1 MGLLPADAPLVA
13 TPEGDRGPSALSGWQ
28 GAVECLQSGEPI
40 QPPPGT
46 QLREDLTAFAL
57 AEPERKFWPGCEGEP
72 ANGQQGDLDGIQS
85 LQLTAL
91 AKRLGPFRW
100 KHDMVGYELTF
111 DRGLGDAKS
120 NLVLTDCKLDRWRLT
135 PKDGGSIDVVVI
147 AESSDTSAATF
158 GQLAKLKSCE
168 VSFTLTAAE
177 VAQGEIGAAPA
188 PARKSVKPKANDAT
202 SEFIERITRRPH

>member
-1 MGLLPADAPLVA
+1 MFELNTPTKGKLLNLEVLSQKGRAPDENPGSQVKLAFTIGADLLVMFDGRIA
-13 TPEGDRGPSALSGWQ
+13 GVLYEPSNGSQQAL
-28 GAVECLQSGEPI
+28 E
-40 QPPPGT
+40 
-46 QLREDLTAFAL
+46 
-57 AEPERKFWPGCEGEP
+57 
-72 ANGQQGDLDGIQS
+72 GIQS

-91 AKRLGPFRW
+91 AKRLGSFRW

-177 VAQGEIGAAPA
+177 VAQGELAPA
-188 PARKSVKPKANDAT
+188 TAPAKKTAKPKANDAT
-202 SEFIERITRRPH
+202 SEFIERNTRPH

>member
-1 MGLLPADAPLVA
+1 MFELNTPTKGKLLNLEVLSQKGRAPDENPGSQVKLAFTIGADLLVMFDGRIA
-13 TPEGDRGPSALSGWQ
+13 GVLYEPSNGSQQAL
-28 GAVECLQSGEPI
+28 E
-40 QPPPGT
+40 
-46 QLREDLTAFAL
+46 
-57 AEPERKFWPGCEGEP
+57 
-72 ANGQQGDLDGIQS
+72 GIQS

-91 AKRLGPFRW
+91 AKRLGSFRW
-100 KHDMVGYELTF
+100 KYDMVGYELTF

-177 VAQGEIGAAPA
+177 VAQGDLGAAPA
-188 PARKSVKPKANDAT
+188 PARKTAKPKANDAT
-202 SEFIERITRRPH
+202 SEFIERNTRPH

>member
-1 MGLLPADAPLVA
+1 MFELNTPTKGKLLNLEVLSQKGRAPDENPGSQVKLAFTIGADLLVMFDGRIA
-13 TPEGDRGPSALSGWQ
+13 GVLYEPSNGSQQAL
-28 GAVECLQSGEPI
+28 E
-40 QPPPGT
+40 
-46 QLREDLTAFAL
+46 
-57 AEPERKFWPGCEGEP
+57 
-72 ANGQQGDLDGIQS
+72 GIQS

-91 AKRLGPFRW
+91 AKRLGSFRW

-111 DRGLGDAKS
+111 DRGLADAKS

-135 PKDGGSIDVVVI
+135 PKDGGSVDVVVI

-202 SEFIERITRRPH
+202 SEFIERNTRPH

>member
-1 MGLLPADAPLVA
+1 MFELNTPTKGKLLNLEVLSQKGRAPDENPGSQVKLAFTIGADLLVMFDGRISGVLY
-13 TPEGDRGPSALSGWQ
+13 EPSNGSQQAL
-28 GAVECLQSGEPI
+28 E
-40 QPPPGT
+40 
-46 QLREDLTAFAL
+46 
-57 AEPERKFWPGCEGEP
+57 
-72 ANGQQGDLDGIQS
+72 GIQS

-91 AKRLGPFRW
+91 AKRLGSFRW

-202 SEFIERITRRPH
+202 SEFIERNTRPH